1 MLDSHAAAQHVRE
14 HIGARIRRARHAA
27 SRSQQSLANEVGV
40 SKMVISK
47 YEQGKAAPSSGV
59 LLRLAR
65 SLGYPAEYFLR
76 PVSVSLSAPAYHRR
90 HSLPQKQEQAVV
102 AAVQEWLERYLD
114 IEDIVGDEIRFEMPE
129 GFPRDMASDATA
141 ASAGAEEAEAEEAAD
156 ALRRAWELGMGPLDD
171 LVDILEAHGIKV
183 GEVAVQE
190 DFESLMLRTDS
201 GQPVIAVR
209 RGRPVEQ
216 RRFSLAHELG
226 HLVLNLPEG
235 KEGEQLADRF
245 AEALLAPA
253 SAVRRELGQRRTHLS
268 MAELVHLRD
277 RYGLSLRAWVLRAHH
292 LGIIPES
299 EVRRLSAELRRDVWD
314 LQESGHASGRER
326 PQGMERLVMR
336 ALAENLIS
344 ESRAAQ
350 LLGATLAQLRQG
362 QHQLSGT
369 ATRCLCS

>member
-1 MLDSHAAAQHVRE
+1 MLNSHAAAQHVRE

-27 SRSQQSLANEVGV
+27 SRSQQSLADDVGV

-59 LLRLAR
+59 LLRLAK

-76 PVSVSLSAPAYHRR
+76 PVSVSLSVPAYFNR
-90 HSLPQKQEQAVV
+90 HNLPQKQEQAVV

-114 IEDIVGDEIRFEMPE
+114 IEDLVGDETRFEMPE
-129 GFPRDMASDATA
+129 GFPRGVASDAAT
-141 ASAGAEEAEAEEAAD
+141 ASAEAEAAAD

-171 LVDILEAHGIKV
+171 LVDILEGRGIKV
-183 GEVAVQE
+183 GEVTAQE

-209 RGRPVEQ
+209 RGGPVEQ
-216 RRFSLAHELG
+216 RRFSVAHELG
-226 HLVLNLPEG
+226 HLVTNLPEG

-253 SAVRRELGQRRTHLS
+253 STVRRELGHQRTHLS

-277 RYGLSLRAWVLRAHH
+277 RYGMSLRAWVLRAHH

-299 EVRRLSAELRRDVWD
+299 EVRRLSVELGRDVWD

-326 PQGMERLVMR
+326 PQRMERLVMR

-344 ESRAAQ
+344 ETRAAQ

-362 QHQLSGT
+362 NIG
-369 ATRCLCS
+369 